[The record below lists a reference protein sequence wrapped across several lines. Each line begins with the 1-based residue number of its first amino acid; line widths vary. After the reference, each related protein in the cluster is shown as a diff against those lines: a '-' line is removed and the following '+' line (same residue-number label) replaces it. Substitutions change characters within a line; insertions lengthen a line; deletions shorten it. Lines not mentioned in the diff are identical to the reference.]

1 MSCRRIWSRSS
12 RVWVSSMPRG
22 EAVRKAQQVITETGY
37 EIPVDVEAIAKARGL
52 DVVRQDLEDSVSGV
66 LMIRDERGT
75 ILVNGAHHPNRQR
88 FSIAH
93 ELGHYLL
100 HPEDGTVFVDRS
112 PVFFRDRASSS
123 GIRQQEIDANAFAA
137 ELLMPEEDLNAQ
149 LNGRPI
155 DAFDDVSVRRLAARF
170 GVSAQA
176 LTIRL
181 TRLDLV
187 TMGSGDGLDE
197 LPDI

>member
-1 MSCRRIWSRSS
+1 MSS
-12 RVWVSSMPRG
+12 VPRG
-22 EAVRKAQQVITETGY
+22 EAVGKARQILKETGSQ
-37 EIPVDVEAIAKARGL
+37 IPVDVEAIAKTRGL
-52 DVVRQDLEDSVSGV
+52 NVVRQELEDSVSGI
-66 LMIRDERGT
+66 LMIRDERGI

-100 HPEDGTVFVDRS
+100 HPDDGSIFVDRS
-112 PVFFRDRASSS
+112 PVFFRNRASSS
-123 GIRQQEIDANAFAA
+123 GIRWQEIEANAFAA
-137 ELLMPEEDLNAQ
+137 ELLMPEEELDAQ

-155 DAFDDVSVRRLAARF
+155 DAFDEVSVRRLAARF

-187 TMGSGDGLDE
+187 TMGSGDGWDK

>member
-1 MSCRRIWSRSS
+1 MSCRQGWPRFS
-12 RVWVSSMPRG
+12 RVWVSSVPRG
-22 EAVRKAQQVITETGY
+22 KAVRKAQQILEETGHQ
-37 EIPVDVEAIAKARGL
+37 IPVDVEAIAKVHGL
-52 DVVRQDLEDSVSGV
+52 DIVRQELKDYVSGV

-75 ILVNGAHHPNRQR
+75 ILVNSAHHPNRQR

-112 PVFFRDRASSS
+112 PVFFRDRAASS
-123 GIRQQEIDANAFAA
+123 GVRQQEIDANAFAA

-155 DAFDDVSVRRLAARF
+155 DAFDEVSVRRLAARF

-187 TMGSGDGLDE
+187 TMGSEDGLDE
-197 LPDI
+197 LSNI

>member
-1 MSCRRIWSRSS
+1 
-12 RVWVSSMPRG
+12 VPRG
-22 EAVRKAQQVITETGY
+22 EAVRKAQQVIKETGY

-100 HPEDGTVFVDRS
+100 HPEDGTIFVDRS

-155 DAFDDVSVRRLAARF
+155 DAFDEVSVRRLAARF

-181 TRLDLV
+181 TGLDLV

>member
-1 MSCRRIWSRSS
+1 
-12 RVWVSSMPRG
+12 MPRG
-22 EAVRKAQQVITETGY
+22 KAPRKARQALDELGY
-37 EIPVDVEAIAKARGL
+37 EIPVDVEAVAKAYGVT
-52 DVVRQDLEDSVSGV
+52 VVRQELEDSISGV
-66 LMIRDERGT
+66 LQIKDGHG
-75 ILVNGAHHPNRQR
+75 IIVVNAAHHPNRQR

-100 HPEDGTVFVDRS
+100 HREDGSVFVDRS

-123 GIRQQEIDANAFAA
+123 GIRHQEVDANAFAA
-137 ELLMPEEDLNAQ
+137 ELLMPEEDLEAQ

-155 DAFDDVSVRRLAARF
+155 DAFDEVSVRRLAAHF

-187 TMGSGDGLDE
+187 TMGSGDGWDE